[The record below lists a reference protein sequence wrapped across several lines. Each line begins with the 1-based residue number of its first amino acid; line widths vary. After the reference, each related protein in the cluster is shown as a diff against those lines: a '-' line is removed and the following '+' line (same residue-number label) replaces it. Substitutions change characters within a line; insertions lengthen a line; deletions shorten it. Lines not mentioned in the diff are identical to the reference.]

1 MRRSARNLKA
11 FRSGARLAVEQA
23 KVQQL
28 EVDRRAAEDARRAAE
43 AVRAEAK
50 YEAYKEGVAAGSCLS
65 REVAPPGAG
74 PARDAG
80 SANHVEPA
88 LAQLS
93 PKFNHSNQH
102 V

>member
-23 KVQQL
+23 TVQQL

-43 AVRAEAK
+43 AARAEAK

-65 REVAPPGAG
+65 RGVAPPGAG
-74 PARDAG
+74 QA
-80 SANHVEPA
+80 
-88 LAQLS
+88 
-93 PKFNHSNQH
+93 
-102 V
+102 